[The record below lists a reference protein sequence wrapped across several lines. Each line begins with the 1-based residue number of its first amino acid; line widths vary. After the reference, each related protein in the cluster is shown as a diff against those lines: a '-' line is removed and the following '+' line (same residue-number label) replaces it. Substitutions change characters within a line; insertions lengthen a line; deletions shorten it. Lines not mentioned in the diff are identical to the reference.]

1 MIKNQ
6 LKELLSEWKKF
17 KVQLILVL
25 GNKKRNDNN
34 TFHSRVKLLLV
45 IETLMR
51 YLTLV
56 RVDLLGVRFAVGEFP
71 PPHLLIKNL
80 LQLCYK
86 LEIWYVSIH
95 PYLVSE
101 NIPENIHVP

>member
-34 TFHSRVKLLLV
+34 IFFSRVKLV
-45 IETLMR
+45 IETLMK

-56 RVDLLGVRFAVGEFP
+56 RVELLGVRFAVGEFP

-86 LEIWYVSIH
+86 LEI
-95 PYLVSE
+95 
-101 NIPENIHVP
+101 

>member
-6 LKELLSEWKKF
+6 LKELLSERKKF

-25 GNKKRNDNN
+25 GNKERNDNDI
-34 TFHSRVKLLLV
+34 FHSRVKLLLV
-45 IETLMR
+45 IETLMK
-51 YLTLV
+51 YLTLN

-71 PPHLLIKNL
+71 PPHLLAKKIVKVML
-80 LQLCYK
+80 K

-95 PYLVSE
+95 TYLISE
-101 NIPENIHVP
+101 NIPENIHVL

>member
-34 TFHSRVKLLLV
+34 IFFSRVKLV
-45 IETLMR
+45 IETLMK

-56 RVDLLGVRFAVGEFP
+56 RVELLGVRFAVGEFP

>member
-34 TFHSRVKLLLV
+34 IFFSRVKLV
-45 IETLMR
+45 IETLMK

-56 RVDLLGVRFAVGEFP
+56 RVELLGVRFAVGEFP
-71 PPHLLIKNL
+71 SPHLLIKNL

-86 LEIWYVSIH
+86 LEI
-95 PYLVSE
+95 
-101 NIPENIHVP
+101 